1 MEKINKIIIFLG
13 IICFPILLNFIL
25 RIPVVSV
32 IGGTE
37 SETVW
42 LGFWASYGGAIL
54 GGLISLYIL
63 KATINFNKLENKRD
77 RDYNHE
83 KFLFEQR
90 KTDLDKEI
98 ERLNLYLQIFDFNK
112 LKFIYNVKLKEKSRE
127 NESLHM
133 FGNLYNMAFER
144 FHQFSVYYTDE
155 EFSTNSFLSQQGTNY
170 LNYICLLDDVQVLIG
185 INPDNWTNLELQTQ
199 NIERFVKE
207 NNLQMHR
214 LKDALRKSYINKHNI
229 LINLLEQY
237 KEIQQSIILTQ
248 IREYINNRKE
258 QINKAF
264 NYKYGIPQDE
274 KF

>member
-83 KFLFEQR
+83 KVLFEQR

-98 ERLNLYLQIFDFNK
+98 E
-112 LKFIYNVKLKEKSRE
+112 
-127 NESLHM
+127 
-133 FGNLYNMAFER
+133 
-144 FHQFSVYYTDE
+144 
-155 EFSTNSFLSQQGTNY
+155 
-170 LNYICLLDDVQVLIG
+170 
-185 INPDNWTNLELQTQ
+185 
-199 NIERFVKE
+199 
-207 NNLQMHR
+207 
-214 LKDALRKSYINKHNI
+214 
-229 LINLLEQY
+229 
-237 KEIQQSIILTQ
+237 
-248 IREYINNRKE
+248 
-258 QINKAF
+258 
-264 NYKYGIPQDE
+264 
-274 KF
+274 